1 MFQHGL
7 PFFTAVIF
15 SQSSGQV
22 VIGGVGGVDEVGLL
36 SSVELFPPSNTC
48 SIPDLPQPRTKHSLS
63 VMSGGRVGGAWL
75 VACVGFGGSST
86 LDSCISWVAGNESW
100 TPLYTM
106 RCILILRIT
115 FIKKT

>member
-15 SQSSGQV
+15 SQSSGQLL
-22 VIGGVGGVDEVGLL
+22 VGGNGGNGGRFF

-48 SIPDLPQPRTKHSLS
+48 SIPDLPQPRNSHSLS
-63 VMSGGRVGGAWL
+63 VMSGGRLGGAWL
-75 VACVGFGGSST
+75 VACGGYSDSSFF
-86 LDSCISWVAGNESW
+86 DSCISWVAGNDSW